1 MSAAIK
7 DGLKIHL
14 QRHSSV
20 RNVWTSRRNSITDPI
35 ATSNG
40 FANQLAHQL
49 RQSKSC
55 SRYPQS
61 IFRRTKEVEISPTSV
76 MSSPSKFGPVSW
88 YLSMIKS
95 RPIVTKS
102 ITSALIYSA
111 ADFSSQSIVEKSSE
125 GYDYV
130 RTLRM
135 AGYGMIIL
143 GPSLHYWF
151 NFVSRV
157 FPKRDLPSTFKKMA
171 LGQTVYGPTMTSIF
185 FSVNAALQGE
195 TGSEIVARLKR
206 DLVPTILSGIMYWPG
221 CDFVTFKFIPVNLQP
236 LVSNG
241 FSYLWTVYMTYMASL
256 EKVSTV

>member
-111 ADFSSQSIVEKSSE
+111 ADFSSQVPISSLLKYE
-125 GYDYV
+125 NDK
-130 RTLRM
+130 
-135 AGYGMIIL
+135 A
-143 GPSLHYWF
+143 F
-151 NFVSRV
+151 
-157 FPKRDLPSTFKKMA
+157 
-171 LGQTVYGPTMTSIF
+171 
-185 FSVNAALQGE
+185 
-195 TGSEIVARLKR
+195 ARLIYMLLSLQSSKMNNFICQSSYKQSICKNHILKR
-206 DLVPTILSGIMYWPG
+206 AIRLLCIL
-221 CDFVTFKFIPVNLQP
+221 KVNFQI
-236 LVSNG
+236 
-241 FSYLWTVYMTYMASL
+241 A
-256 EKVSTV
+256 